1 MMIQTDQPELSVMN
15 KVELEIVFDDAT
27 KDYISISELRQG
39 EYVKQLSNLP
49 NVVTIGKIESLVV
62 EVLY

>member
-1 MMIQTDQPELSVMN
+1 MN